1 MKITNKSKFI
11 TRIIEVFIFIG
22 TIILTPLS
30 IDYATKLR
38 GHIAYGGEYL
48 IPILG
53 LLLISIVE
61 TIYEENQN

>member
-11 TRIIEVFIFIG
+11 TRIIELFIFIG
-22 TIILTPLS
+22 TIILTLLS
-30 IDYATKLR
+30 IDYATKIR

-53 LLLISIVE
+53 LLLIIIVE